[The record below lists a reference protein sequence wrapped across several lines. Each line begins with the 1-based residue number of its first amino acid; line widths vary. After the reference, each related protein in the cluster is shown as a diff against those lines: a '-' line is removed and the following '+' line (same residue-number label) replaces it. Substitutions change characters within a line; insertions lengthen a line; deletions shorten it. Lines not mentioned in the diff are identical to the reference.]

1 MFGRK
6 RKPLKQELPEK
17 VARRAKMIPT
27 PDLLDWA
34 ENALYT
40 AHRNLSSYRSR
51 PEGPDSPMYFS
62 EARQSTE
69 ALLAVL
75 RELESRVG
83 IESLLMSDPHP
94 PKRLIEQVDLG

>member
-1 MFGRK
+1 MFKK

-40 AHRNLSSYRSR
+40 AHRNLSSYRAR
-51 PEGPDSPMYFS
+51 PDAPDSPMYFS
-62 EARQSTE
+62 EAKQSTE

-83 IESLLMSDPHP
+83 IESQLVSDPQP
-94 PKRLIEQVDLG
+94 PKMLIERLDS

>member
-40 AHRNLSSYRSR
+40 AHRNLSSYRAR
-51 PEGPDSPMYFS
+51 PEAPDSPMYFS
-62 EARQSTE
+62 EAKQSTA

-83 IESLLMSDPHP
+83 IESLLIKDPLP
-94 PKRLIEQVDLG
+94 PKRLIEQLDL

>member
-1 MFGRK
+1 MFRK
-6 RKPLKQELPEK
+6 RKPIKQELPEK

-40 AHRNLSSYRSR
+40 AHRNLSAYRGR
-51 PEGPDSPMYFS
+51 PEAPDAPMYFS
-62 EARQSTE
+62 EAKQSTE

-83 IESLLMSDPHP
+83 IESLLIKDPLP
-94 PKRLIEQVDLG
+94 PKRLIEQLDL

>member
-1 MFGRK
+1 MFRK
-6 RKPLKQELPEK
+6 RKPIKQELPEK

-40 AHRNLSSYRSR
+40 AHRNLSSYRAR
-51 PEGPDSPMYFS
+51 PEAPDAPMYFS
-62 EARQSTE
+62 EAKQSTA

-83 IESLLMSDPHP
+83 IESLLIKDPLP
-94 PKRLIEQVDLG
+94 PKRLIEQLDL